1 MAGVIGFVGLAAPH
15 LVRGAVSDDPARTL
29 APSAIAGAILL
40 TVADLLAR
48 VIPSEDGSCVA
59 GRGHGPVRRPA
70 VRPGRLARRPKLA
83 RMTAALEL
91 LGLTVRRGAR
101 TILSDISLS
110 VAPGEL
116 LGVVGP
122 NGAGKTTLLRAAL
135 GLQLFSAGDVRLGG
149 RALASIGERE
159 RAAIAGY
166 LPQERRVA
174 WNMPARDI
182 AALGANALAPRQ
194 SLAIAEACLAELEVK
209 AAWLGAACSIC
220 PAGSG
225 PGCCWRVCWRRAPD
239 SSLPTNSAAGLD
251 PEAQLLILERL
262 RRRADDGAAVIV
274 TSHDLTLAAR
284 ACDRLAVMHEGRLR
298 ALAPPLEALSP
309 QVLAEVFALD
319 GALIET
325 GAGLT
330 LAAGRTAQRGAD

>member
-1 MAGVIGFVGLAAPH
+1 
-15 LVRGAVSDDPARTL
+15 
-29 APSAIAGAILL
+29 
-40 TVADLLAR
+40 
-48 VIPSEDGSCVA
+48 
-59 GRGHGPVRRPA
+59 
-70 VRPGRLARRPKLA
+70 
-83 RMTAALEL
+83 MTAALEL
-91 LGLTVRRGAR
+91 RGLTVRRGAR

-149 RALASIGERE
+149 RALASIDERE

-182 AALGANALAPRQ
+182 AALGAAALAPRQ
-194 SLAIAEACLAELEVK
+194 SLAIAEACLAELEVGG
-209 AAWLGAACSIC
+209 L
-220 PAGSG
+220 AGRGVLDMSG
-225 PGCCWRVCWRRAPD
+225 GERARVLLARLLATRAGLLVADEP
-239 SSLPTNSAAGLD
+239 AAGLD

-262 RRRADDGAAVIV
+262 RQRADDGAAVIV